1 MIDTLAPLLPTA
13 TALHNACVAACHS
26 GQGVDANC
34 AIYSRYITARR
45 ICEALADDLPM
56 GFDERST
63 LFRSGADQ
71 RCDALRYIHC
81 LALRFDQSF
90 QHGIVGELHKL
101 HTRDKLLRHI
111 KVDRE
116 QIATVDT
123 AARYLQIML
132 QLKLSGQEHGSVDE
146 NPMFVRAQ
154 VADDSMVR
162 FYSMGHHT
170 EATLAARYIMQPSV
184 HGYQIVP
191 PDTVGTAVLYGEQV
205 WNCYHPLARVW
216 ARTMPLNMEPRRLRA
231 GHAQPMDDDEVNDWV
246 QGLHARP
253 AQLRAQA
260 KAAALAKVASASV
273 KEEQGVWDTSGNVEQ
288 VCVYASSR
296 N

>member
-1 MIDTLAPLLPTA
+1 MATLTA
-13 TALHNACVAACHS
+13 RFVFP
-26 GQGVDANC
+26 
-34 AIYSRYITARR
+34 ITARR

-56 GFDERST
+56 GFVEQST
-63 LFRSGADQ
+63 LFRPWGDQ
-71 RCDALRYIHC
+71 RCTALRYIHG
-81 LALRFDQSF
+81 LALRFNQPF
-90 QHGIVGELHKL
+90 QHGIVGELHVL
-101 HTRDKLLRHI
+101 FTRDTLLRQT
-111 KVDRE
+111 KLDRE
-116 QIATVDT
+116 QIATVDA

-132 QLKLSGQEHGSVDE
+132 QSKLCGQEHGSIDE

-154 VADDSMVR
+154 VADDCMVR
-162 FYSMGHHT
+162 CYSMGHHS

-205 WNCYHPLARVW
+205 WNCYDPLARVW
-216 ARTMPLNMEPRRLRA
+216 ARTMPLNMEPRRLR
-231 GHAQPMDDDEVNDWV
+231 GGQAQPMDDDEVNEWV
-246 QGLHARP
+246 LHARP

-296 N
+296 S